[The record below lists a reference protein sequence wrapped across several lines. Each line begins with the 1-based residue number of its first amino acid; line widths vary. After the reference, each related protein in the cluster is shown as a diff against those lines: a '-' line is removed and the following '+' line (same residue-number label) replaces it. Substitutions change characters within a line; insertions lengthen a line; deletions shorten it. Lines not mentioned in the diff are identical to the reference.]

1 MAAAAMLTAQGLRQ
15 VLLPAPRGCTC
26 MSRAPAQL
34 LARGLE
40 DWCRTQLPASW
51 ESGLLVGCS
60 VSQVWW
66 PWPTQPSRDAWRA
79 TAAHGA
85 DLVPKALVPRRT
97 VGGLGGAGLSR
108 RRHST
113 SDAVS
118 AVHMHNVQMPRPR
131 SQRVP
136 RDGPGGNGRQLKL
149 GLPRPQ
155 ALAMG
160 AAVVPLDEA
169 GQVGRH

>member
-1 MAAAAMLTAQGLRQ
+1 
-15 VLLPAPRGCTC
+15 

-34 LARGLE
+34 LARSLVE
-40 DWCRTQLPASW
+40 WCRTQLPSSW
-51 ESGLLVGCS
+51 ESCLLVGCS
-60 VSQVWW
+60 VCQVWW
-66 PWPTQPSRDAWRA
+66 PWPKRPSGDARQEGSCAWCRQ
-79 TAAHGA
+79 
-85 DLVPKALVPRRT
+85 DLLTKALIPCRR
-97 VGGLGGAGLSR
+97 VGGLRGAGLSR

-118 AVHMHNVQMPRPR
+118 AVHLHNIQMPRPR
-131 SQRVP
+131 SQRVL
-136 RDGPGGNGRQLKL
+136 RDGLHLGSSGRQLKL

-169 GQVGRH
+169 GQVGQH